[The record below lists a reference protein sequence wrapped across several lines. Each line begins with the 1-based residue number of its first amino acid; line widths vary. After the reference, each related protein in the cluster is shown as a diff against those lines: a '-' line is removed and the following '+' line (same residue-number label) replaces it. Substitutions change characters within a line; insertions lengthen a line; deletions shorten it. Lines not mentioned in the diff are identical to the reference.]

1 MAEVKWIKIT
11 TDMFDNRKIKHLRKL
26 PDGNNCVLIWVML
39 LTMAG
44 RCNANGMIFLTET
57 FPYSPKMLADE
68 LDFEENTVKMA
79 LQSFELMGMIERKG
93 DFISIKGWEEYQN
106 AERLAEI
113 KEYNRLAQQRSRE
126 KKKLLQGGT
135 SDVSMT
141 CQENVNDNVND
152 MSMTCQ
158 QCQDIDIDIDK
169 DIDIEIDK
177 ESKKTSISSIIN
189 NYTSDD
195 DMKEAIKSFIDMRK
209 KLKKPMT
216 EKALQMMLTKL
227 DGLASSKKDKINIL
241 NQSVLNSWQ
250 SVYPLKT
257 DTAYQKN
264 QNAQIQEHDYSG
276 VQRIDPRQQF
286 KGGKCDEDI

>member
-113 KEYNRLAQQRSRE
+113 KEYNRLAQPRSRE
-126 KKKLLQGGT
+126 KKKLLQVGT

-158 QCQDIDIDIDK
+158 SCQDIDIDIDK

-189 NYTSDD
+189 NYTSDA

-209 KLKKPMT
+209 TLKKPMT

-227 DGLASSKKDKINIL
+227 DGLASIKKDKIDII

-250 SVYPLKT
+250 SVYPLKE
-257 DTAYQKN
+257 DQKM
-264 QNAQIQEHDYSG
+264 QKAQRQEHDYSG

-286 KGGKCDEDI
+286 KGGR